1 MIAGETKFDKDLQ
14 RSGRPVAILAPS
26 VEHPSQLLRLSPHL
40 ALPLP
45 ATSGSSL
52 ASESWISLPQVT
64 LLFMCCSVSGVAYI
78 RTYAWFNTIC
88 SCWNLM
94 ETPPQQQGPF
104 SPWVQPASERAATRL
119 ESGNLTTCSRFRL
132 PRQDHLDDPTEIWKA
147 LTWLCD
153 PHQNSDPIF

>member
-1 MIAGETKFDKDLQ
+1 M
-14 RSGRPVAILAPS
+14 AILAAS

-40 ALPLP
+40 TFTLA

-52 ASESWISLPQVT
+52 ASDSWLSLPQVT
-64 LLFMCCSVSGVAYI
+64 LLFMCCSVSGWQ
-78 RTYAWFNTIC
+78 TSEPMFSLMLC
-88 SCWNLM
+88 CWNLM
-94 ETPPQQQGPF
+94 ESHSQQQGHFPT
-104 SPWVQPASERAATRL
+104 WVQPASERAATRL

-153 PHQNSDPIF
+153 PHQNSDPLF